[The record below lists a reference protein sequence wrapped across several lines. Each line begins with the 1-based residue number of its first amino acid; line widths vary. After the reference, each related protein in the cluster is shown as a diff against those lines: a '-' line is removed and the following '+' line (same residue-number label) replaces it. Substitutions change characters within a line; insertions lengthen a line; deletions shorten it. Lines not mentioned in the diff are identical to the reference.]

1 MRASFISIKLIA
13 IIILMALFWI
23 GLFFISGLVSERQ
36 GYQQA
41 FLKDIAQNNI
51 SPQIIISPYIRV
63 PYQEQGACLNE
74 KNEQYA
80 CTLDRFALIGA
91 DSAGWTAEFN
101 VSDRAYK
108 RTIYRAVSY
117 QADLSAQGVFQKP
130 EISGQ
135 QYQWDKAEIV
145 LPVHDPRGLD
155 NNPSIKIL
163 NKSYQFEMSP
173 QGSAGSG
180 FDFMAISVQQR
191 PELLSAIQ
199 NGFKF
204 NLQVNSAGLGKFTLI
219 PTSRQVTYAAR
230 GNWAD
235 AKYDGQSLPYEKTS
249 SRQRFTAQWKNI
261 ALGQQNLN
269 KLASCSS
276 NDCIRQLGNADASH
290 EAAYSSEGR
299 AEKTGL
305 STEFLEP
312 VNAYTQTDRALKY
325 GIAIILI
332 TFGCFFLFEVLK
344 GLRIHPVQYSLVAV
358 AQGIFFVLLLSISEY
373 YAFAWA
379 YAAAAAACVSLMT
392 WYLCFVMNGI
402 KAAALFG
409 TILSALYAVMY
420 LLLQSSGKTFLIGS
434 VISFIALAA
443 VMFLTR
449 HVDWYQLSSRPE
461 RGPEP
466 DAPPQP

>member
-1 MRASFISIKLIA
+1 MRASFLSIKLIA
-13 IIILMALFWI
+13 IIILMALFWV
-23 GLFFISGLVSERQ
+23 GLIFISGLVSERQ

-41 FLKDIAQNNI
+41 FLSDIAQSSI
-51 SPQIIISPYIRV
+51 SPQAIISPYIRV
-63 PYQEQGACLNE
+63 PYQEQSTCLNE
-74 KNEQYA
+74 KNQQYA
-80 CTLDRFALIGA
+80 CTLNRFALIGA
-91 DSAGWTAEFN
+91 DSTGWTAAFK
-101 VSDRAYK
+101 VSDQAYK

-155 NNPSIKIL
+155 SNPSIKIL

-199 NGFKF
+199 NGFNF
-204 NLQVNSAGLGKFTLI
+204 SLQLNSAGLGKFTLI
-219 PTSRQVTYAAR
+219 PTSRQVTYAAQ

-249 SRQRFTAQWKNI
+249 SPQRFTAQWKNI

-276 NDCIRQLGNADASH
+276 SDCIRQLGNANADRES
-290 EAAYSSEGR
+290 AYSEGR
-299 AEKTGL
+299 ADKAGL

-312 VNAYTQTDRALKY
+312 VNAYTLTDRALKY
-325 GIAIILI
+325 GIVIILI

-344 GLRIHPVQYSLVAV
+344 GLRIHPVQYSLVAM

-392 WYLCFVMNGI
+392 WYLCFVMNGV
-402 KAAALFG
+402 KNAALFG
-409 TILSALYAVMY
+409 IILSALYAVMY

-461 RGPEP
+461 RGPKP
-466 DAPPQP
+466 DAPQQS